1 MQGVAMSR
9 VLWKGVISF
18 GLVNIPIRMFTAVR
32 ERNLRFHMLTEDG
45 SCRLRQK
52 LYCPETGKEYNFNET
67 ARGYEVAPDQYVIL
81 EEDEIKKLL
90 PESGR
95 NIEIED
101 FVGLEEIDPIRYNRP
116 YYLAPVEGGGKPYRL
131 LIEAMEKTGKV
142 GIARFV
148 LHSKQHLAAV
158 RVMQGGLALSTM
170 YWPDEVL
177 ALKDVMALP
186 DDKVDK
192 KQVEL
197 AQSLVAS
204 MTKPFDP
211 DSYRDTYRER
221 LAELIERKAE
231 GKRIP
236 LPSEPQKTAQ
246 VVDLMDALK
255 RSLEKSGRKAPASR
269 KKSGH
274 QKSSNHKNGSRK
286 KTASR

>member
-1 MQGVAMSR
+1 MAR
-9 VLWKGVISF
+9 VLWKGVVSF
-18 GLVNIPIRMFTAVR
+18 GLVNIPIRMYTAIKDR
-32 ERNLRFHMLTEDG
+32 SLRFHMLTQDG

-67 ARGYEVAPDQYVIL
+67 ARGYEVAPDQYVL
-81 EEDEIKKLL
+81 LDDEEIRKLL

-101 FVGLEEIDPIRYNRP
+101 FVALEEIDPMRYNRP
-116 YYLAPVEGGGKPYRL
+116 YYLAPAEGGGKPYRL
-131 LIEAMEKTGKV
+131 LIEAMEKTGRV

-148 LHSKQHLAAV
+148 LHNKQHLAAV

-177 ALKDVMALP
+177 AMKDVMAVP
-186 DDKVDK
+186 DDKVDS

-197 AQSLVAS
+197 ATNLIDA
-204 MTKPFDP
+204 MTKSFDP
-211 DSYRDTYRER
+211 ERYRDTYREK
-221 LAELIERKAE
+221 LAELIERKAA

-246 VVDLMDALK
+246 VVDLMEALK
-255 RSLEKSGRKAPASR
+255 RSLEKSGQKAPPR
-269 KKSGH
+269 KKSGT
-274 QKSSNHKNGSRK
+274 QKSSSNQKNGGRR

>member
-1 MQGVAMSR
+1 MAR

-18 GLVNIPIRMFTAVR
+18 GLVNIPIRMYTAIKDR
-32 ERNLRFHMLTEDG
+32 SLRFHMLTQDG

-67 ARGYEVAPDQYVIL
+67 ARGYEVAPDQYIL
-81 EEDEIKKLL
+81 LDDEEIRKLL

-101 FVGLEEIDPIRYNRP
+101 FVALEEIDPIRYNRP
-116 YYLAPVEGGGKPYRL
+116 YFLAPAEGGAKPYRL

-148 LHSKQHLAAV
+148 LHNKQHLAAV

-177 ALKDVMALP
+177 ALKDVMAVP
-186 DDKVDK
+186 DDKVDP

-197 AQSLVAS
+197 ATNLIDA
-204 MTKPFDP
+204 MTKSFDP
-211 DSYRDTYRER
+211 GRYRDTYREK
-221 LAELIERKAE
+221 LAELIERKAA

-246 VVDLMDALK
+246 VVDLMEALK
-255 RSLEKSGRKAPASR
+255 RSLEKSGQKAPPR
-269 KKSGH
+269 KKSGT
-274 QKSSNHKNGSRK
+274 QKSSSNNQKHGGRG

>member
-1 MQGVAMSR
+1 MPR

-18 GLVNIPIRMFTAVR
+18 GLVNMPIRMYTAIR
-32 ERNLRFHMLTEDG
+32 DRSLRFHMLTQDG

-67 ARGYEVAPDQYVIL
+67 ARGYEVAPDQYVL
-81 EEDEIKKLL
+81 LDDEEIRKLL
-90 PESGR
+90 PETGR

-101 FVGLEEIDPIRYNRP
+101 FVALEEIDPIRYNRP
-116 YYLAPVEGGGKPYRL
+116 YFLAPAEGGSKPYRL
-131 LIEAMEKTGKV
+131 LIEAMERTGKV

-148 LHSKQHLAAV
+148 LHNKQHLAAV

-177 ALKDVMALP
+177 ALQDVVAVP
-186 DDKVDK
+186 EDKVDA
-192 KQVEL
+192 KQIEL
-197 AQSLVAS
+197 ANNLIEA
-204 MTKPFDP
+204 MTKSFDP
-211 DSYRDTYRER
+211 ARYTDTYREK

-246 VVDLMDALK
+246 VVDLMEALK
-255 RSLEKSGRKAPASR
+255 RSLEKSGQKAPR
-269 KKSGH
+269 KKSGTH
-274 QKSSNHKNGSRK
+274 PKSGAGQKNGGRK

>member
-1 MQGVAMSR
+1 
-9 VLWKGVISF
+9 
-18 GLVNIPIRMFTAVR
+18 
-32 ERNLRFHMLTEDG
+32 
-45 SCRLRQK
+45 

-67 ARGYEVAPDQYVIL
+67 ARGYEVAPDQYIIL
-81 EEDEIKKLL
+81 EEEEIKKLL
-90 PESGR
+90 PDTGR
-95 NIEIED
+95 SIEIED
-101 FVGLEEIDPIRYNRP
+101 FVSLEEIDPLRYNRP
-116 YYLAPVEGGGKPYRL
+116 YYLAPSEGGGKPYRL

-170 YWPDEVL
+170 YWPDEVV
-177 ALKDVMALP
+177 ALKDVMAVP

-192 KQVEL
+192 KQIEL
-197 AQSLVAS
+197 AQNLIAA

-211 DSYRDTYRER
+211 EKYHDTYRQQ
-221 LAELIERKAE
+221 LTELIERKAE

-255 RSLEKSGRKAPASR
+255 RSLEKSGKHAATSR
-269 KKSGH
+269 KKSGNQ
-274 QKSSNHKNGSRK
+274 QKTSNQKNGGRK

>member
-1 MQGVAMSR
+1 MPR

-18 GLVNIPIRMFTAVR
+18 GLVNIPVRMYTAVR
-32 ERNLRFHMLTEDG
+32 DRSLRFHMLTQDG

-67 ARGYEVAPDQYVIL
+67 ARGYEVAPDQYVLL
-81 EEDEIKKLL
+81 EDDEIRKLL
-90 PESGR
+90 PETGR

-101 FVGLEEIDPIRYNRP
+101 FVALEEIDPIRYNRP
-116 YYLAPVEGGGKPYRL
+116 YFLAPAEGGSKPYRL
-131 LIEAMEKTGKV
+131 LIEAMEQTGKI

-148 LHSKQHLAAV
+148 LHNKQHLAAV

-177 ALKDVMALP
+177 ALKDVVAVP
-186 DDKVDK
+186 EDKVDPR
-192 KQVEL
+192 QIQL
-197 AQSLVAS
+197 ATNLIEA

-211 DSYRDTYRER
+211 ARYTDTYREK

-246 VVDLMDALK
+246 VVDLMEALK
-255 RSLEKSGRKAPASR
+255 RSLEKSGTKAPR
-269 KKSGH
+269 KKSGNH
-274 QKSSNHKNGSRK
+274 QKIGQKSGAGQKNGGRK

>member
-1 MQGVAMSR
+1 VPR

-18 GLVNIPIRMFTAVR
+18 GLVNIPIRMYTSIR
-32 ERNLRFHMLTEDG
+32 DRSLRFHMLTQDG

-67 ARGYEVAPDQYVIL
+67 ARGYEVAPDQYVL
-81 EEDEIKKLL
+81 LDDEEIRKLL
-90 PESGR
+90 PETGR

-101 FVGLEEIDPIRYNRP
+101 FVALEEIDPIRYNRP
-116 YYLAPVEGGGKPYRL
+116 YYLAPAEGGSKPYRL
-131 LIEAMEKTGKV
+131 LIEAMEQTGKV

-148 LHSKQHLAAV
+148 LHNKQHLAAV

-177 ALKDVMALP
+177 ALKDVVAVP
-186 DDKVDK
+186 EDKVDP
-192 KQVEL
+192 KQVQL
-197 AQSLVAS
+197 ATNLIEA
-204 MTKPFDP
+204 MTKAFDP
-211 DSYRDTYRER
+211 ARYTDTYREK
-221 LAELIERKAE
+221 LTELIERKAE

-246 VVDLMDALK
+246 VVDLMEALK
-255 RSLEKSGRKAPASR
+255 RSLEKSGQKAPR
-269 KKSGH
+269 KKSGN
-274 QKSSNHKNGSRK
+274 QKSNAGQKNGGRK

>member
-1 MQGVAMSR
+1 MPR

-18 GLVNIPIRMFTAVR
+18 GLVSIPIRMYTAVR
-32 ERNLRFHMLTEDG
+32 DRGLRFHMLTQDG
-45 SCRLRQK
+45 TCRLRQK

-81 EEDEIKKLL
+81 DDDEIRKLL

-101 FVGLEEIDPIRYNRP
+101 FVALEEIDPIRYNRP
-116 YYLAPVEGGGKPYRL
+116 YYLGPVEGGGKPYRL
-131 LIEAMEKTGKV
+131 LIDAMEKTGKV

-148 LHSKQHLAAV
+148 LHNKQHLAAV

-177 ALKDVMALP
+177 AMKDVTAVP
-186 DDKVDK
+186 EDKVEP

-197 AQSLVAS
+197 ATNLIDA

-211 DSYRDTYRER
+211 ERYRDTYREK
-221 LAELIERKAE
+221 LAELIERKAA

-255 RSLEKSGRKAPASR
+255 RSLEKSGQKSPGRKR
-269 KKSGH
+269 GN
-274 QKSSNHKNGSRK
+274 QKSSNQKNSNQKSGSRRK
-286 KTASR
+286 SASR

>member
-1 MQGVAMSR
+1 VPR

-32 ERNLRFHMLTEDG
+32 DRSLRFHMLTQDG

-67 ARGYEVAPDQYVIL
+67 ARGFEVAPDQYVL
-81 EEDEIKKLL
+81 HEDEEIQKLL
-90 PESGR
+90 PETGR

-101 FVGLEEIDPIRYNRP
+101 FVSLEEIDPMRYNRP

-158 RVMQGGLALSTM
+158 RVLQGGLALSTM

-177 ALKDVMALP
+177 AMKDVTAVP
-186 DDKVDK
+186 DDKVDT
-192 KQVEL
+192 KQIQLATNLVE
-197 AQSLVAS
+197 A
-204 MTKPFDP
+204 MTKPFDAER
-211 DSYRDTYRER
+211 YRDTYREQ

-255 RSLEKSGRKAPASR
+255 RSLEKSGKQAASTPR
-269 KKSGH
+269 KKSAN
-274 QKSSNHKNGSRK
+274 QKSANQKNGGRK

>member
-1 MQGVAMSR
+1 
-9 VLWKGVISF
+9 VISF
-18 GLVNIPIRMFTAVR
+18 GLVNIPIRMYTAIKDR
-32 ERNLRFHMLTEDG
+32 SMRFHMLTQDG

-67 ARGYEVAPDQYVIL
+67 ARGYEVAPDQYVL
-81 EEDEIKKLL
+81 LDDEEIRKLL

-101 FVGLEEIDPIRYNRP
+101 FVALEEIDPIRYNRP
-116 YYLAPVEGGGKPYRL
+116 YYLAPAEGGGKPYRL

-148 LHSKQHLAAV
+148 LHNKQHLAAV

-177 ALKDVMALP
+177 AMKDVMAVP
-186 DDKVDK
+186 DDKVDT

-197 AQSLVAS
+197 ATNLIGA
-204 MTKPFDP
+204 MTKSFDP
-211 DSYRDTYRER
+211 GRYRDTYREK
-221 LAELIERKAE
+221 LADLIERKAE
-231 GKRIP
+231 GRRIP

-246 VVDLMDALK
+246 VVDLMEALK
-255 RSLEKSGRKAPASR
+255 RSLEKSGQSPR
-269 KKSGH
+269 KKSGN
-274 QKSSNHKNGSRK
+274 QKSSNQKNTGHKSGGGRK
-286 KTASR
+286 KSASR

>member
-1 MQGVAMSR
+1 MAR

-32 ERNLRFHMLTEDG
+32 ERNLRFHMLTQDG

-81 EEDEIKKLL
+81 EEEEIKKLL
-90 PESGR
+90 PETGR

-101 FVGLEEIDPIRYNRP
+101 FVALEEIDPLRYNRP

-177 ALKDVMALP
+177 ALKDVMAVP

-192 KQVEL
+192 KQIEL
-197 AQSLVAS
+197 AENLIAA

-211 DSYRDTYRER
+211 EKYHDTYRR
-221 LAELIERKAE
+221 QLTELIERKAE

-246 VVDLMDALK
+246 IVDLMDALK
-255 RSLEKSGRKAPASR
+255 RSLEKSGKKPAVTR
-269 KKSGH
+269 KKSGNQ
-274 QKSSNHKNGSRK
+274 QKTSTQKHGGRK

>member
-1 MQGVAMSR
+1 MPR

-32 ERNLRFHMLTEDG
+32 DRDIHFHRLTQDG

-52 LYCPETGKEYNFNET
+52 LYCPESGKEYNFNET
-67 ARGYEVAPDQYVIL
+67 ARGFEVAPDQYVIL
-81 EEDEIKKLL
+81 EQEEIEKLL

-101 FVGLEEIDPIRYNRP
+101 FVALEEIDPIRYNRP
-116 YYLAPVEGGGKPYRL
+116 YYLAPAEGGGKPYRL

-148 LHSKQHLAAV
+148 LHNKQHLAAV

-177 ALKDVMALP
+177 ALKDVMAVP
-186 DDKVDK
+186 DDKVDA
-192 KQVEL
+192 KQIEL
-197 AQSLVAS
+197 ATNLIEA

-211 DSYRDTYRER
+211 ESYRDTYRQQ
-221 LAELIERKAE
+221 LMELIERKAE

-255 RSLEKSGRKAPASR
+255 RSLEKSGNKAAASTPR
-269 KKSGH
+269 KKSAN
-274 QKSSNHKNGSRK
+274 QKSSNNQKSGGRK